1 MLRTGSLEDRKRLQT
16 LAIDPASFGP
26 ERFSSREL
34 SRLEFGA
41 RLLDLADDQRLPI
54 LERVKFVA
62 IFADMVDE
70 FFQVRVVS
78 LEDKVAAGVQTPS
91 VDGVRPRQQLAA
103 IRERVLS
110 LVERQD
116 RIVLDTLLPEL
127 AKGGIEVV
135 HYDELNEQERDT
147 LTTYFNENVYPVLTP
162 LAVDPGHPFPMIS
175 NLSLNIAVT
184 VLDELTGEERSA
196 RVKVPNSLPRFLR
209 AAENRWCL
217 LEDLIMA
224 NIGRLFPGMSVGR
237 ADLFRVTRNADLT
250 LEEDEADDLLVA
262 LEVELRRRRFGE
274 ALRVEIQSGMSKDF
288 LDLLV
293 NQLDLERSSV
303 YVTDAPLGLHD
314 LWTLYA
320 IDRPDLKGEGWSPL
334 TPKRLL
340 DGDHVGDIF
349 AAIREEDILLHHP
362 YESFTDSV
370 EMFIAQAANDPK
382 VVGIKQ
388 TLYRTSGDSPIVAS
402 LIQAAE
408 RGKQVVALVELK
420 ARFDEAANIEWAKAL
435 EDAGV
440 HVVYGIVGLKTH
452 SKTALVVRSEGDT
465 TVRYAHIATGNYNS
479 KTARNYEDFGLLTCD
494 PEITHDVGELFNF
507 LTGFARNGNYEKIIV
522 SPTLTRVRIVEL
534 INRQRD
540 RGTQGRIAIKVNG
553 LTDPTIIDALY
564 GASGEGVQIRLEV
577 RTLCCL
583 RPGVNGLS
591 EHVTV
596 HSLVGEFLEHS
607 RVFIFGSMGDEDF
620 SVYIGSADLME
631 RNLDRRVEVLV
642 PIENPTLQS
651 ELVSAFEIT
660 WRDDVF
666 TWALGTDRRWRRLE
680 PVNNFS
686 AQAEFKRLEKDR
698 SRSLAQL

>member
-1 MLRTGSLEDRKRLQT
+1 M
-16 LAIDPASFGP
+16 
-26 ERFSSREL
+26 
-34 SRLEFGA
+34 
-41 RLLDLADDQRLPI
+41 
-54 LERVKFVA
+54 A

-91 VDGVRPRQQLAA
+91 VDGVRPRQQLVA

-127 AKGGIEVV
+127 AKSGIEVV
-135 HYDELNEQERDT
+135 HYDELDEPERDA
-147 LTTYFNENVYPVLTP
+147 LTTYFDENVYPVLTP

-224 NIGRLFPGMSVGR
+224 NIGRLFPGMAVGR

-262 LEVELRRRRFGE
+262 LEVELRRRRFGK
-274 ALRVEIQSGMSKDF
+274 ALRVEIQSGMSQDF

-314 LWTLYA
+314 LWSLYA

-402 LIQAAE
+402 LIRASE

-452 SKTALVVRSEGDT
+452 SKTALVVRSEGDA

-522 SPTLTRVRIVEL
+522 SPTLTRTRIVDL

-540 RGTQGRIAIKVNG
+540 LGPRGKIAIKVNG

-564 GASGEGVQIRLEV
+564 EASSEGVEIRLEV

-583 RPGVNGLS
+583 RPGVTGLS
-591 EHVTV
+591 ENVSV

-607 RVFIFGSMGDEDF
+607 RVFIFGTAGDLDF
-620 SVYIGSADLME
+620 SVYLGSADLME

-642 PIENPTLQS
+642 PIEDPALQN
-651 ELVSAFEIT
+651 ELVNAFEIT
-660 WRDDVF
+660 WRDDLY

-680 PVNNFS
+680 PVNDFS

-698 SRSLAQL
+698 SRSLAQR

>member
-1 MLRTGSLEDRKRLQT
+1 LTSPIEKESST
-16 LAIDPASFGP
+16 LSIDVQAFGP

-41 RLLDLADDQRLPI
+41 RLLDLAEDHQLPI
-54 LERVKFVA
+54 LERCKFVA

-78 LEDKVAAGVQTPS
+78 LGDKVAAGVQTPS
-91 VDGVRPRQQLAA
+91 VDGIRPRQQLAA

-116 RIVLDTLLPEL
+116 RLMLDDIMPEL
-127 AKGGIEVV
+127 AKSDIAIVRFS
-135 HYDELNEQERDT
+135 ELAPDEQES
-147 LTTYFNENVYPVLTP
+147 LTKYFDENVYPVLTP

-184 VLDELTGEERSA
+184 VRDEFSSEERSA
-196 RVKVPNSLPRFLR
+196 RVKVPNSLPRFLQ
-209 AAENRWCL
+209 AGPTTWCM

-224 NIGRLFPGMSVGR
+224 NLGRLFSGMTIGR
-237 ADLFRVTRNADLT
+237 ADLFRVTRNADLA
-250 LEEDEADDLLVA
+250 LDEDEADDLLVA

-274 ALRVEIQSGMSKDF
+274 ALRVEIQSGMSSDF
-288 LDLLV
+288 LELLV
-293 NQLDLERSSV
+293 EQLEIDRSNL

-314 LWTLYA
+314 LWSLYA
-320 IDRPDLKGEGWSPL
+320 IDRPDLKGEGWSPV

-349 AAIREEDILLHHP
+349 AAIREGDILLHHP

-370 EMFIAQAANDPK
+370 ERFIAQAASDPK

-452 SKTALVVRSEGDT
+452 SKTALILRSEGDT
-465 TVRYAHIATGNYNS
+465 TVRYVHIATGNYNG
-479 KTARNYEDFGLLTCD
+479 KTARTYEDFGLLTSD
-494 PEITHDVGELFNF
+494 PATTDDVGELFNY
-507 LTGFARNGNYEKIIV
+507 LTGFAHIGHYKKIIV
-522 SPTLTRVRIVEL
+522 SPLSTRSRIVEL
-534 INRQRD
+534 INAQRD
-540 RGTQGRIAIKVNG
+540 RGVAGKISIKVNG

-564 GASGEGVQIRLEV
+564 EASGEGVEIRLEV

-583 RPGVNGLS
+583 RPGVAGLS
-591 EHVTV
+591 ENITV

-607 RVFIFGSMGDEDF
+607 RIFVFGRQEEPGF
-620 SVYIGSADLME
+620 SLYMGSADLME

-642 PIENPTLQS
+642 PIEDPSLQR
-651 ELVSAFEIT
+651 ELLEAFEIT
-660 WRDDVF
+660 WRDDLF
-666 TWALGTDRRWRRLE
+666 TWVLGTDRRWRRLQS
-680 PVNNFS
+680 VNDFS
-686 AQAEFKRLEKDR
+686 AQRELKRRAKDR
-698 SRSLAQL
+698 SSTPS